1 MRIVIR
7 KTLEVIWILIKLIIE
22 IAKIPFKILKAIH
35 DIRVAVAR

>member
-7 KTLEVIWILIKLIIE
+7 KTIEVIWILIKLLFE
-22 IAKIPFKILKAIH
+22 IVKIPCKIIKAIH